1 MRYPSKPAMR
11 LPYPMTKRLPAL
23 RRAIED
29 QLLEPGAGAHALPI
43 YLVATKDDEIFT
55 KLTEAELKWIEARDW
70 APKSRSVLTLPG
82 ADGAIALALLGT
94 GDKDWAA
101 KSPLLTG
108 TLPGSL
114 PPGDYR
120 FALTLPDPELAT
132 LAWLTGAYRFNRYK
146 RQDDTKP
153 SRLVRPDGVE
163 RARVLA
169 LAEAIYF
176 ARDIINTPANDFGP
190 AELESAAREI
200 AGEHGA
206 TIKVTEGSS
215 LLSDN
220 FPMIHAVGRASDR
233 APRLIDFRWGSE
245 HAPKLTIVGKGIC
258 FDTGGLDI
266 KPSSGMAL
274 MKKDM
279 GGAASALAIAHMVMS
294 QKLPVRLRVLIPA
307 ADNSI
312 AGNAFRPGDVL
323 PSRNGMSVEIG
334 NTDAEG
340 RLVLADALALADEES
355 PDWLITLATLTG
367 AARVALGPDLPPL
380 YTDDDE
386 LAEGVLAA
394 GLEIGDPLWR
404 MPLWAPYDQLL
415 KSKIADVN
423 HIAEGSYAG
432 SIMAALFLK
441 RFVTKAKRFA
451 HLDIFAWVPREQ
463 PGRPQGADAQA
474 ARALFRYFD
483 KELGR

>member
-1 MRYPSKPAMR
+1 
-11 LPYPMTKRLPAL
+11 MTKRLPAL
-23 RRAIED
+23 RRAVED
-29 QLLEPGAGAHALPI
+29 QLLEPGANALPI
-43 YLVATKDDEIFT
+43 YLVATKDDEIVA
-55 KLTEAELKWIEARDW
+55 KLTEAQRKWIEARDW
-70 APKSRSVLTLPG
+70 TAKAGSVLTLPG

-94 GDKDWAA
+94 GGTDWAA
-101 KSPLLTG
+101 KSPLLIG
-108 TLPGSL
+108 ILPGSL
-114 PPGDYR
+114 PQGDYR
-120 FALTLPDPELAT
+120 FASTLSDPELAT
-132 LAWLTGAYRFNRYK
+132 LAWLLGAYRFNRYK

-153 SRLVRPDGVE
+153 SRLVRPDGVD

-169 LAEAIYF
+169 LAEALYF

-200 AGEHGA
+200 ANEHCA
-206 TIKVTEGSS
+206 TVKVTEGSS

-245 HAPKLTIVGKGIC
+245 HALKLTILGKGIC

-266 KPSSGMAL
+266 KPSSGMVL

-323 PSRNGMSVEIG
+323 PSRNGMTVEIG

-340 RLVLADALALADEES
+340 RLVLADAIALADEQA
-355 PDWLITLATLTG
+355 PDTMLVFATLTG
-367 AARVALGPDLPPL
+367 AARVALGPDVPAFFC
-380 YTDDDE
+380 DDDAFAAE
-386 LAEGVLAA
+386 LTTVSEK
-394 GLEIGDPLWR
+394 IGDPVWR
-404 MPLWAPYDQLL
+404 LPFWPGYD
-415 KSKIADVN
+415 SKLESSVADMN
-423 HIAEGSYAG
+423 NIWDGPFAG
-432 SIMAALFLK
+432 AIVAALFLK
-441 RFVTKAKRFA
+441 RFVKRARRFA
-451 HLDIFAWVPREQ
+451 HFDIYGW
-463 PGRPQGADAQA
+463 RPSATPLGPKGGEPQA
-474 ARALFRYFD
+474 ARALFAMLR
-483 KELGR
+483 KECAR

>member
-1 MRYPSKPAMR
+1 
-11 LPYPMTKRLPAL
+11 MTKRFPAL

-29 QLLEPGAGAHALPI
+29 QLLEPSAGANALPI
-43 YLVATKDDEIFT
+43 YLVATKDDEVFA
-55 KLTEAELKWIEARDW
+55 KLSEAQRKWIEARDW
-70 APKSRSVLTLPG
+70 TPKAGAVLALPG
-82 ADGAIALALLGT
+82 PDGAVTIALLGT
-94 GDKDWAA
+94 GGKDWAV

-120 FALTLPDPELAT
+120 FASTLPDPELAT
-132 LAWLTGAYRFNRYK
+132 VAWLAGAYRFGRYK
-146 RQDDTKP
+146 KQEGTKP
-153 SRLVRPDGVE
+153 SRLVRPDGVD
-163 RARVLA
+163 RARGLA
-169 LAEAIYF
+169 LAESLYF

-190 AELESAAREI
+190 AELEFAAREI
-200 AGEHGA
+200 ADEHSA
-206 TIKVTEGSS
+206 TVKVTEGSG

-266 KPSSGMAL
+266 KPSSAMAL

-279 GGAASALAIAHMVMS
+279 GGAAATLALAHLIMS
-294 QKLPVRLRVLIPA
+294 MKLPVRLRVLIPA
-307 ADNSI
+307 ADNSVS
-312 AGNAFRPGDVL
+312 GNAFRPGDVL
-323 PSRNGMSVEIG
+323 QSRNGMTVEIG

-340 RLVLADALALADEES
+340 RLVLADALSLADDEA
-355 PDWLITLATLTG
+355 PDWLITIATLTG

-380 YTDDDE
+380 YTDDDDF
-386 LAEGVLAA
+386 AEGLLAA

-463 PGRPQGADAQA
+463 PGRPQGAEAQA
-474 ARALFRYFD
+474 ARALFHYFD